1 MQIESNHVIM
11 AMIVDLRPNVGIFI
25 LLTPVS
31 LIILQ
36 HLGKGVFNKAINLFL
51 QTK

>member
-1 MQIESNHVIM
+1 MQIESNHAIM
-11 AMIVDLRPNVGIFI
+11 AMIVDSRLNVGMFI

-36 HLGKGVFNKAINLFL
+36 HLGKGVFSKAINPFL